1 MKKTITFPPM
11 ELSKIANKLK
21 KRLQQNLPGKEI
33 QRRMLVKMNEPF
45 NFKNTEKDAIQ
56 SAVLILLFEENGD
69 ICFMLTKRTQK
80 VEHHRGQISLPGGA
94 KESDESLSST
104 AIRETQEEIGINTD
118 DINLIGF
125 LSPLFVPVTGFI
137 INPFVGMINTDF
149 EPQPAPEEV
158 ETVFSVPVNDLLTDD
173 HELQEMRNLRGY
185 DVDIPYFL
193 LSGYKVWGATAM
205 ILSEL
210 KTVLKESIDA

>member
-1 MKKTITFPPM
+1 MK
-11 ELSKIANKLK
+11 LSKLSQKLQI
-21 KRLQQNLPGKEI
+21 RLINNLPGKDE
-33 QRRMLVKMNEPF
+33 QWRMRVTSDKSY
-45 NFKNTEKDAIQ
+45 NFDNTEEDAIQ
-56 SAVLILLFEENGD
+56 SAVLILLYEENGV
-69 ICFMLTKRTQK
+69 ICFTLTERTQT

-94 KESDESLSST
+94 RETDEKLSST
-104 AIRETQEEIGINTD
+104 AIRETQEEIGIYAYD
-118 DINLIGF
+118 VDLIGA

-137 INPFVGMINTDF
+137 INPFVGIINANF
-149 EPQPAPEEV
+149 NPQPAPEEV
-158 ETVFSVPVNDLLTDD
+158 ETVFSVPVNELLNDD
-173 HELQEMRNLRGY
+173 NELQEMRNLRGY